1 MSTMRSVVKSS
12 TMANEMQEAAI
23 QVAQDAIAEH
33 FTTQEIASSIKAN
46 FEKAYPGPWHCFV
59 GGNFG
64 CTVTHE
70 ASKFV
75 YFYIGQTGI
84 CLFSTA

>member
-1 MSTMRSVVKSS
+1 
-12 TMANEMQEAAI
+12 MAPQK
-23 QVAQDAIAEH
+23 D
-33 FTTQEIASSIKAN
+33 IASSIKSK
-46 FEKAYPGPWHCFV
+46 FEKMYPGAWHCFV

-64 CTVTHE
+64 CNVTHE